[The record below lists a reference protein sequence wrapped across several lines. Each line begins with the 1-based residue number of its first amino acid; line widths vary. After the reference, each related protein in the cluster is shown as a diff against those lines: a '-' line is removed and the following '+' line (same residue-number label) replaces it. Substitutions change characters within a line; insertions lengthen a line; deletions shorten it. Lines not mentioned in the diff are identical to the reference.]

1 MLCTY
6 LFTRSLDHSKS
17 HPHSHHMLRRW
28 NQKRKPITTP
38 VPNVV
43 NIPSAQVAACVRPVV
58 VVGPSAATG
67 ATAPSAWWW

>member
-17 HPHSHHMLRRW
+17 HPHSHHMPRRW

-43 NIPSAQVAACVRPVV
+43 NIPGAQVAACVRPVV
-58 VVGPSAATG
+58 AVGPSAATG